1 MNTTRKVDTDRSLS
15 RLRQLVD
22 LETPSGH
29 VPGLDPL
36 YELLASWSG
45 GLLGE
50 SERVVVDGVPHLY
63 VHERV
68 RDPATAPVLLLGHAD
83 TVWPLGT
90 LAERPFTVA
99 EGRVTGPG
107 VFDMKAGLV
116 TALDA
121 LELTG
126 GADDVR
132 MLVTGDEER
141 GSLTSRALIEEAA
154 AGCRAV
160 LVLEPSRDGAVKTAR
175 KGVAMYRLGV
185 RGRAAHAGLEPELG
199 VNALVELAHQV
210 LAISGLGDTGRG
222 TTVTPTVGRA
232 GTTTNTVPESGYVD
246 VDVRAWE
253 RAELE
258 RVEDALNVLCSRLPG
273 AGVELAGVSTGP
285 RWNATCPG
293 GSCSPRGGWP
303 GSRAWARSWRPGSA
317 ADPTAISPPRWASP
331 PWTGSAPPAVGRT
344 PGTSGWTWA
353 PFPSA
358 RSWWPGCCGREPP
371 PCRSRD
377 GDAMTRIG

>member
-1 MNTTRKVDTDRSLS
+1 MNTTHQVDTDRSLS

-50 SERVVVDGVPHLY
+50 PERVVVDGVPHLY

-99 EGRVTGPG
+99 EGRATGPG

-141 GSLTSRALIEEAA
+141 GSPTSRALIEEAA
-154 AGCRAV
+154 GGCRAV

-253 RAELE
+253 REELE

-273 AGVELAGVSTGP
+273 AGVELAGGINRPPLERDMSRGLLLAARRLAREQGLGAVVEAWVG
-285 RWNATCPG
+285 G
-293 GSCSPRGGWP
+293 GSDGNFTAALGIPTLDGLGPAGGGAHARHEWLDL
-303 GSRAWARSWRPGSA
+303 GSLPERAILVAGLLREGA
-317 ADPTAISPPRWASP
+317 A
-331 PWTGSAPPAVGRT
+331 AVSI
-344 PGTSGWTWA
+344 P
-353 PFPSA
+353 
-358 RSWWPGCCGREPP
+358 
-371 PCRSRD
+371 
-377 GDAMTRIG
+377 

>member
-273 AGVELAGVSTGP
+273 AGVELAGGINRPPLERDMSRGLLLAARRLAREQGLGAVVEAWVG
-285 RWNATCPG
+285 G
-293 GSCSPRGGWP
+293 GSDGNFTAALGIPTLDGLGPAGGGAHARHEWLDL
-303 GSRAWARSWRPGSA
+303 GSLPERAVLVAGLLREGA
-317 ADPTAISPPRWASP
+317 AALSIP
-331 PWTGSAPPAVGRT
+331 
-344 PGTSGWTWA
+344 
-353 PFPSA
+353 
-358 RSWWPGCCGREPP
+358 
-371 PCRSRD
+371 
-377 GDAMTRIG
+377 